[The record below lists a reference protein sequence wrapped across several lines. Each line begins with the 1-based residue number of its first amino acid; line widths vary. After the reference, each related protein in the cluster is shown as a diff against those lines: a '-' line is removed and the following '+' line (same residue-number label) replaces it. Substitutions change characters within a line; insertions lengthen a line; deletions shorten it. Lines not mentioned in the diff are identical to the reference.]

1 MDAAT
6 PTIRESLDDLTED
19 APLMEDFHLEVP
31 PLPDG
36 RARHM
41 RHGDIHPVA
50 MTAWYCAQ
58 CMAFHELDVLHPAF
72 SDCAGSRAYLDLC
85 RDKTQR
91 LLSTFGKH
99 YGRPDDAASIFGSSA
114 R

>member
-50 MTAWYCAQ
+50 MTAW
-58 CMAFHELDVLHPAF
+58 
-72 SDCAGSRAYLDLC
+72 
-85 RDKTQR
+85 
-91 LLSTFGKH
+91 
-99 YGRPDDAASIFGSSA
+99 
-114 R
+114 